1 MKRRILCPTDFSKN
15 AQNAIEY
22 AVKLFKNETCVFYI
36 LNTYNAEPY
45 TMELAIARD
54 LEEFRE
60 KSISGLRVILE
71 WLSHDDNSRNH
82 EFHVVSECGNLLDII
97 KTMVDKQDIEMVVM
111 GTQGATNSRIEIFG
125 SQTVLAM
132 EEIRNCPVLA
142 IPSKTIYK
150 EIKEIV
156 FPTDYRTTFKRR
168 EFQYLVDIAKM
179 SNSSIVVLNVV
190 NKNESLDEDQVNNK
204 NLLKDYFEDLDYSF
218 HTLKNKDIQA
228 AINSFIESRGSDMV
242 SFINRRHSFFGMILS
257 RPMVKNLNYHT
268 GIPVLA
274 LHEIRR

>member
-156 FPTDYRTTFKRR
+156 FPTVYRTTFKRR

-190 NKNESLDEDQVNNK
+190 NKNESLDEDQVTNK

-218 HTLKNKDIQA
+218 HTLKNKDVQA

>member
-60 KSISGLRVILE
+60 KSIGGLRVILE
-71 WLSHDDNSRNH
+71 WLSHYGNSRNH

-218 HTLKNKDIQA
+218 HTLKIKMSKLQSI
-228 AINSFIESRGSDMV
+228 
-242 SFINRRHSFFGMILS
+242 HL
-257 RPMVKNLNYHT
+257 
-268 GIPVLA
+268 
-274 LHEIRR
+274 

>member
-54 LEEFRE
+54 LEEFRK
-60 KSISGLRVILE
+60 KSIGGLRVILE

-190 NKNESLDEDQVNNK
+190 NKNESLDEDQINNK

-218 HTLKNKDIQA
+218 HTLKNKDVQA

-242 SFINRRHSFFGMILS
+242 SFINRIHSFFGMILS

>member
-60 KSISGLRVILE
+60 KSIGGLRVILE

-190 NKNESLDEDQVNNK
+190 NKNESLDEDQVTNK